1 MADGPRTAQARELLR
16 LLKDLCAWRAEAE
29 VRVVQERDAALA
41 AAEAAFAEA
50 SRSQEESLERELRAA
65 EEEYTSGRDRVIAA
79 ATETLAKVRASVQAE
94 VNQLRERA
102 EADKVAAKKRLQD
115 DTWMAETLHDSAR
128 TRSREAFETTRKA
141 AEKSREELRQV
152 RAHADAIMLRLA
164 GLGDRNTP
172 EWMQP
177 PAPVTSGLPTTP
189 PAVPDKDRG
198 GEGEEGEGAVRRVE
212 EQWALVTQR
221 IGGLER
227 QFVASM
233 LTMPLPII
241 YGILGGVAAAA
252 GTAWARGWVLD
263 GVAVY
268 VGVAGLGVSM
278 AVALWLWRWSR
289 NRLLSRARPLYAAMN
304 ECELAI
310 RAMLDEAAFRRAA
323 ADERARLKLA
333 RSVGAS
339 RERYEAVR
347 AELQEELQRRSTE
360 LQARAA
366 AQEAEARAVRDAEL
380 TRLERERESRL
391 SAARQEAAWR
401 VQSIAAS
408 FVHAKKEAQQRFE
421 AAWSELERR
430 WREGCARVHA
440 GVNELRA
447 FEERTC
453 IPWESPVWSQAGGDA
468 WTPNRVNPMA
478 VRFGRVGVDVTA
490 LPGGLPQDERLRTD
504 LPTTF
509 TLPGLLEFPDRCSLL
524 IQAGG
529 EPKPAAHGT
538 TAGTTPGTTTGPR
551 TSPRQASVGLLQA
564 VMLRL
569 LTTLPPGKVRFTIID
584 PVGLGQNFA
593 GFMHLA
599 DHDPLLVSDRIWT
612 EPRHIE
618 QKLTDLTE
626 HMENVIQKY
635 LRNQFASIEEYN
647 DQAGEIAEPYRF
659 LVIADF
665 PAGFNEQAAK
675 RLASILTSG
684 PRCGVYTLI
693 ALDPRAPLPQGVTTA
708 DLRTAAVRLNWRQEQ
723 ARGGAGAPPGA
734 GRLVWDDPD
743 FGGWPLTTEGVPDE
757 VTFNRI
763 VGLVGRAARDS
774 GRVEVPFASIAP
786 RDDEFWTGD
795 SAGEFSV
802 RLGKCGATKLQS
814 LVLGRGTAQ
823 HALIAGRTGS
833 GKSTL
838 LHAIITNAAMWYS
851 PDQVEMYLIDFKKG
865 VEFKTYATHA
875 LPHARVVA
883 IESEREFGLSVL
895 RRLDAE
901 LKRRGELFREA
912 EVQDLRSFRAA
923 RPGERMPRVLLI
935 VDEFQELFVE
945 DDKIASEAGLLLD
958 RLVRQGRAFG
968 MHVVLGSQ
976 TLGGAYSLARS
987 TIGQMAVRIALQCS
1001 EADALLIMGDD
1012 NTAPRLLS
1020 RPGEAIYNDASGA
1033 IEGNSPFQV
1042 SWLPDSERDTYLER
1056 IEQLTRER
1064 LRPGAVNPIH
1074 PVPPPIVFE
1083 GNVPADLSRNPLLN
1097 ALLEADAWPEPRPG
1111 APTIGQ
1117 AWLGDAV
1124 AIKDPTAAVF
1134 RRQSSANLLIVGQKD
1149 EAAVAMM
1156 GAAMIGLAAQH
1167 APSEGVRFVV
1177 LDGTPL
1183 DAPHAGTLERVAAIM
1198 PHDRRVVAYRD
1209 VPGVIREIYDEVR
1222 RREDSDQTD
1231 APPVYVFVHAL
1242 QRFRAL
1248 RRPENEFDFSAEAGE
1263 EIKPERAFAVIIR
1276 EGPPVGI
1283 HVLTWCDTVASLQ
1296 RALDRNAIREFDSRV
1311 LFQMSSADS
1320 STLIDAPVAGVIG
1333 QNRALFYSE
1342 ELGVIEK
1349 FRPYAPLTSE
1359 YLDRVR
1365 RVFAARMPAAPRSS
1379 GQTVRTDA

>member
-1 MADGPRTAQARELLR
+1 MADGPRTARARELLR
-16 LLKDLCAWRAEAE
+16 SLKELCAWRAEAE
-29 VRVVQERDAALA
+29 VRVVQERDSALA
-41 AAEAAFAEA
+41 AAEAAFTEA
-50 SRSQEESLERELRAA
+50 SRVQEESLERELRAA
-65 EEEYTSGRDRVIAA
+65 EEEYSAGRDRVIAG
-79 ATETLAKVRASVQAE
+79 ATETMSKVRAAVQAE

-128 TRSREAFETTRKA
+128 TRSREAFEITRKA
-141 AEKSREELRQV
+141 AEKSRDELRQV

-164 GLGDRNTP
+164 GLGDRNIP
-172 EWMQP
+172 EWMQA
-177 PAPVTSGLPTTP
+177 PAPSSGGLPTSVP
-189 PAVPDKDRG
+189 VVPDEDRG
-198 GEGEEGEGAVRRVE
+198 AEDDADGAARRVE
-212 EQWALVTQR
+212 EQWTLVTQR

-227 QFVASM
+227 QFLASM

-241 YGILGGVAAAA
+241 YAILGAGVAAA
-252 GTAWARGWVLD
+252 GYAWSRGWAFD
-263 GVAVY
+263 SGAVY
-268 VGVAGLGVSM
+268 AGGGGLVVST
-278 AVALWLWRWSR
+278 ALSLWLWRWSR
-289 NRLLSRARPLYAAMN
+289 QNLLSKARPLYAAMN
-304 ECELAI
+304 ECEQAI
-310 RAMLDEAAFRRAA
+310 RRMLDEATLRRTA

-333 RSVGAS
+333 KSVGVS
-339 RERYEAVR
+339 RERYETVR
-347 AELQEELQRRSTE
+347 AELQEEVQRRVSE
-360 LQARAA
+360 LQSRAA
-366 AQEAEARAVRDAEL
+366 AQEAEARAARDAEL

-391 SAARQEAAWR
+391 SAARQEAEWQ
-401 VQSIAAS
+401 VQSIAAT
-408 FVHAKKEAQQRFE
+408 FVNAKKEAQRRFE
-421 AAWSELERR
+421 AAWTDLERR
-430 WREGCARVHA
+430 WNEGCARA
-440 GVNELRA
+440 NDMVNELRE
-447 FEERTC
+447 FEGVICT
-453 IPWESPVWSQAGGDA
+453 PWESPVWRGTGEGS

-478 VRFGRVGVDVTA
+478 VRFGRVDVDVA
-490 LPGGLPQDERLRTD
+490 AFPGGVPQDERLRSA
-504 LPTTF
+504 LPARF
-509 TLPGLLEFPDRCSLL
+509 ALPGLLEFPDRCSLL

-529 EPKPAAHGT
+529 EPKPAG
-538 TAGTTPGTTTGPR
+538 PGAPAGPR

-564 VMLRL
+564 VMMRL

-647 DQAGEIAEPYRF
+647 EQAGEIAEPYRF

-684 PRCGVYTLI
+684 PRCGVYTLV
-693 ALDPRAPLPQGVTTA
+693 AMDPKAALPQGLSA
-708 DLRTAAVRLNWRQEQ
+708 GDLRTAGARLQWRQEQ
-723 ARGGAGAPPGA
+723 AKGGAGGVPGA
-734 GRLVWDDPD
+734 GRFVWDDPD
-743 FGGWPLTTEGVPDE
+743 FGPLPLTTESLPDDE
-757 VTFNRI
+757 TFNRI
-763 VGLVGRAARDS
+763 IGLVGSAAKDS

-786 RDDEFWTGD
+786 RESDYWTGD
-795 SAGEFSV
+795 TAGEFSV
-802 RLGKCGATKLQS
+802 KLGKCGATKLQS

-865 VEFKTYATHA
+865 VEFKTYAAHA

-901 LKRRGELFREA
+901 LKRRGELFRDA

-1012 NTAPRLLS
+1012 NSAPRLLS

-1042 SWLPDSERDTYLER
+1042 SWLPDPERDAYLDR
-1056 IEQLTRER
+1056 IERLTEER
-1064 LRPGAVNPIH
+1064 LRPNAEHPIH
-1074 PVPPPIVFE
+1074 PVPPTIVFE
-1083 GNVPADLSRNPLLN
+1083 GNIPADLGRNPLLN
-1097 ALLEADAWPEPRPG
+1097 SLLDVEGWPEARPG
-1111 APTIGQ
+1111 APAIGQ

-1167 APSEGVRFVV
+1167 APSGGARFIV

-1183 DAPHAGTLERVAAIM
+1183 DAAHSGVLERVAAIL
-1198 PHDRRVVAYRD
+1198 PHDHRVVAYRD
-1209 VPGVIREIYDEVR
+1209 VPAVIREIYDELR
-1222 RREDSDQTD
+1222 RREESDQTD
-1231 APPVYVFVHAL
+1231 APPVYLFVHAL

-1248 RRPENEFDFSAEAGE
+1248 RRAENEFDFSADGGE
-1263 EIKPERAFAVIIR
+1263 DVKPERAFATIVR
-1276 EGPPVGI
+1276 EGPPLGI

-1296 RALDRNAIREFDSRV
+1296 RTLDRNAIREFDSRV

-1349 FRPYAPLTSE
+1349 FRPYAVLTPE
-1359 YLDRVR
+1359 YLERVR
-1365 RVFAARMPAAPRSS
+1365 RVFSSRMPASPRNP
-1379 GQTVRTDA
+1379 GEAVRADV